1 MNIRQ
6 IRIALF
12 TSAVAFSTS
21 LAAQD
26 APIVQPGAPGQE
38 TRTVDART
46 ATTYANTRYSEA
58 DVMFMQHMLLHH
70 DQALQMADLVADRTQ
85 NSETIDNAK
94 KIKLTQEDEIAFM
107 REWLASH
114 GEKADDP
121 AMHRG
126 HDMSAMMPGMLT
138 AAQMKS
144 LAAAKGPEFDRMFLE
159 LMIEHH
165 QGAVTMA
172 QNLFAKSGT
181 AYDPA
186 LYEFVNELIS
196 DQNAEITRMTTQL
209 SSLSVDPR
217 VNLAAG
223 FKDAG
228 QAAMNLELV
237 AALPKPTGFFDPDNP
252 AELRLRAIDS
262 DKGQKAA
269 DEGSSDTDD
278 EESEGE
284 ETPPRFIPRGPMLTF
299 GNTDMAFRDDLL
311 VVGNYHGFNIYRLD
325 QEGMPNL
332 VSSVIC
338 PGGQGDVSLV
348 GDTLIMSVEQSLGRV
363 DCGTGG
369 IDEDVSPDRMK
380 GLRIFDVSD
389 LTRPRQTG
397 IVQTCRGSHTHSV
410 VSLPDKNNTIVVYNS
425 GTSSVREEEEL
436 SGCIGGIPGD
446 PRTAL
451 FSIDV
456 IEIPLDNP
464 SRARVVDSPRVFA
477 DSEGNIAGL
486 WRGGDHGDGT
496 QRTYTTDQCHDIT
509 VFPTKNIAAGAC
521 SGNGILLDISNPRAP
536 KRIDDAV
543 DNGFAYWHSAT
554 FNNDGSKVLFTDEW
568 GGGVMPRCQASDPKN
583 WGADA
588 IYDIVSNEMQRRGTY
603 KIPAPQGEKENCV
616 AHNGSIVPVPG
627 RDVMVQAWYQGG
639 LSVLD
644 FTDSSNPFEI
654 AFFDRGPI
662 DADQRVIGGYW
673 SAYFHR
679 GNIYGS
685 EIVRGLD
692 VLRLKPSEFLTEN
705 EIAAAALAEGEGT
718 FNPQRQTPVT
728 WPAVPVVAQA
738 YLDQLER
745 SGTVEGATLAN
756 MRRALGEAQGAL
768 DAGQSNKPL
777 AASLDENAVYAR
789 NVRAEGR
796 AAARLTALADVLE
809 QMAER
814 LR

>member
-1 MNIRQ
+1 M
-6 IRIALF
+6 LF
-12 TSAVAFSTS
+12 RS
-21 LAAQD
+21 
-26 APIVQPGAPGQE
+26 
-38 TRTVDART
+38 
-46 ATTYANTRYSEA
+46 
-58 DVMFMQHMLLHH
+58 
-70 DQALQMADLVADRTQ
+70 
-85 NSETIDNAK
+85 
-94 KIKLTQEDEIAFM
+94 
-107 REWLASH
+107 
-114 GEKADDP
+114 
-121 AMHRG
+121 
-126 HDMSAMMPGMLT
+126 
-138 AAQMKS
+138 
-144 LAAAKGPEFDRMFLE
+144 
-159 LMIEHH
+159 
-165 QGAVTMA
+165 
-172 QNLFAKSGT
+172 
-181 AYDPA
+181 
-186 LYEFVNELIS
+186 
-196 DQNAEITRMTTQL
+196 
-209 SSLSVDPR
+209 
-217 VNLAAG
+217 
-223 FKDAG
+223 
-228 QAAMNLELV
+228 
-237 AALPKPTGFFDPDNP
+237 
-252 AELRLRAIDS
+252 
-262 DKGQKAA
+262 
-269 DEGSSDTDD
+269 
-278 EESEGE
+278 
-284 ETPPRFIPRGPMLTF
+284 
-299 GNTDMAFRDDLL
+299 
-311 VVGNYHGFNIYRLD
+311 
-325 QEGMPNL
+325 
-332 VSSVIC
+332 
-338 PGGQGDVSLV
+338 
-348 GDTLIMSVEQSLGRV
+348 
-363 DCGTGG
+363 
-369 IDEDVSPDRMK
+369 
-380 GLRIFDVSD
+380 
-389 LTRPRQTG
+389 
-397 IVQTCRGSHTHSV
+397 RGSHTHSV

-464 SRARVVDSPRVFA
+464 SKARVVDSPRVFA
-477 DSEGNIAGL
+477 DAEGNIAGL

-543 DNGFAYWHSAT
+543 DNSFAYWHSAT

-796 AAARLTALADVLE
+796 AAQRLTALADVLE
-809 QMAER
+809 QMAKR